1 MPIPIFEVLEPG
13 LLTTIQDLGR
23 FGYQRYGVPVS
34 GCMDVFSFKVA
45 NLLVANDTNEGVLE
59 ITGLGLTKLKI
70 LNNTV
75 IALTGADLSPMIN
88 TSSLPMWRAIEV
100 KKGEVLSL
108 GEAKRGFR
116 AYLSIAGGIDVPLV
130 LGSRSTYCKAK
141 IGGLNGRLLKKGDII
156 SSSLPKQPLENIVRR
171 YLPKDFIPDLSKEIE
186 VRVIMG
192 PQDDYFK
199 KESIHT
205 FLNSWY
211 CVSPESDRTG
221 YRLRGPKI
229 THKDKTD
236 IITDA
241 IPLGAIQIPGD
252 GLPIIL
258 MADRGPTGG
267 YPKIACILSVDAD
280 KVGQLKPGGKI
291 KFKKIDIKEAHKT
304 LRVENEKLLKINN
317 ILNQQSK
324 APAKKRYR
332 VSIEGETYEVT
343 VEELPGRE

>member
-1 MPIPIFEVLEPG
+1 MSIPVFEVLEPG
-13 LLTTIQDLGR
+13 LLTTVQDLGR
-23 FGYQRYGVPVS
+23 IGYQRYGVPVS
-34 GCMDVFSFKVA
+34 GGMDAFSLKIA
-45 NLLVANDTNEGVLE
+45 NLLVANDIDKAVLE
-59 ITGLGLTKLKI
+59 ITGLGLMKLKI
-70 LNNTV
+70 LNRTV
-75 IALTGADLSPMIN
+75 IALTGADLTPMID

-108 GEAKRGFR
+108 GGARRGFR

-130 LGSRSTYCKAK
+130 LRSRSTYCKAK
-141 IGGLNGRLLKKGDII
+141 IGGIEGRPLRKGDII
-156 SSSLPKQPLENIVRR
+156 SSFLSKQPLESITHR
-171 YLPKDFIPDLSKEIE
+171 YLPEDFIPDLTTEIE

-199 KESIHT
+199 KEGIQT

-211 CVSPESDRTG
+211 RVSPESDRTG
-221 YRLRGPKI
+221 YRLSGPRI

-241 IPLGAIQIPGD
+241 IPLGAIQVPGD

-267 YPKIACILSVDAD
+267 YPKIACILSVDVD
-280 KVGQLKPGGKI
+280 KVGQLKPGDKI
-291 KFKKIDIKEAHKT
+291 KFKKIDIKEAHKI

-317 ILNQQSK
+317 ILNQQSRT
-324 APAKKRYR
+324 PAKKRYR
-332 VSIEGETYEVT
+332 VSVEGETYEVT
-343 VEELPGRE
+343 VEELPI